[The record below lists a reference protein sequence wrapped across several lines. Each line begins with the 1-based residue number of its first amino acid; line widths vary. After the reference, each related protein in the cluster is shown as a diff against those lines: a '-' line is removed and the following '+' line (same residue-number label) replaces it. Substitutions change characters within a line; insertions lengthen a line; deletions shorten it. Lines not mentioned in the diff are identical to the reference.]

1 MRNRSLRKP
10 WPSAGKEFRTE
21 AEPRLG
27 ARPGTENETTPAGWA
42 SGRARDATSIII
54 LYGPAEIP
62 FTEKVRRGL
71 LLKGL
76 DFKLREPA
84 GPEDYK
90 RWSPDTGLLPVLEID
105 GERTHDSTGILLRL
119 DELFPDP
126 PLLAKEPQIAEMQQ
140 QLENWADES
149 FLWYY
154 LQYFRIRDAKA
165 EEDTSNGASR
175 LPGLV
180 RWTLAWFRSGG
191 TWERPETAIMR
202 GLGDRM
208 DDLVQFLGTRPFFY
222 SDQVSMADL
231 AVYSMLH
238 SMHAGGIPGAHAMIV
253 DRPSLI
259 QFIQRVEEA
268 TDHPGA

>member
-1 MRNRSLRKP
+1 MRIR
-10 WPSAGKEFRTE
+10 RT
-21 AEPRLG
+21 
-27 ARPGTENETTPAGWA
+27 
-42 SGRARDATSIII
+42 RDTTSIII
-54 LYGPAEIP
+54 LYGPAGIP

-76 DFKLREPA
+76 DYQLREPS

-90 RWSPDTGLLPVLEID
+90 RWNPHTGLLPVLEID
-105 GERTHDSTGILLRL
+105 GDRTHDSTDILYRL

-126 PLLAKEPQIAEMQQ
+126 PLLAKEPRIAELQQ

-154 LQYFRIRDAKA
+154 LQYFRIRDAKV
-165 EEDTSNGASR
+165 EDDAKNGASR
-175 LPGLV
+175 LPGFV

-191 TWERPETAIMR
+191 TWERPETAIIR

-238 SMHAGGIPGAHAMIV
+238 SMRNGGIPGATDMLAE
-253 DRPSLI
+253 RPSLER
-259 QFIQRVEEA
+259 FIERVEEA
-268 TDHPGA
+268 TDPSAQTQ